1 MCTRRRLC
9 AFSCAS
15 CTLPLPSLSYIFPL
29 AISVVEHLAGIDS
42 IGHALSINL
51 PFRFEIN
58 LELIN
63 WLIKLALLF
72 LILHFKWIRGS
83 ENRIHEIRAMVTEII
98 VILRNK
104 SEEAKWHKLSVW
116 FDQRHR
122 SLWNKVG
129 RNALECLARLR
140 PRAFL
145 TANYLTSIDLN

>member
-72 LILHFKWIRGS
+72 LILNSFRS
-83 ENRIHEIRAMVTEII
+83 ESRIHEIRAMVTEII

-104 SEEAKWHKLSVW
+104 SEEAKWRKLSVW
-116 FDQRHR
+116 FDQHHQ